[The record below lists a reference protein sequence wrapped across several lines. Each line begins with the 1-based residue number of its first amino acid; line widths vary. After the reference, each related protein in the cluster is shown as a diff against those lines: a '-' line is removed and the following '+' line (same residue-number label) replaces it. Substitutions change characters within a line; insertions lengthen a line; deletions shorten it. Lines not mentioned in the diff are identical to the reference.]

1 MWGGEYITY
10 ERGLLYDQV
19 WEKPLRE
26 VAKTYGV
33 SDVYLGKICRQLNVP
48 LPGRGYWAKI
58 RAGKKP
64 RRIKL
69 PPARK
74 NAKTQIVAWHHT
86 NQPRRKLVEPGEAK
100 LALSRRIIVAD
111 ELADP
116 HKLVART
123 QRRMRNKKPTNGAVA
138 GRGLGVLDITASPQA
153 LDRALRIA
161 DALLKGIDEAG
172 LKVVITGPEVS
183 HRDPYNRTIIDQP
196 GHLTQVICQD
206 ETIDFCLRE
215 TIRRTEDPKPEPR
228 KRVTSWGEYTPWQP
242 TTYTYTPTGQL
253 SLQLTSVARLGLRQ
267 TWSDGK
273 KQRLED
279 CLEGFIAHLGV
290 VAQATKVNRAQRE
303 ADARKRAEQQR
314 RAEEERERQRIERQ
328 RLEKI
333 VAEADAWHQAER
345 LRAYAR
351 EALRRLNMAGL
362 PSHQKAR
369 RREDIERLLNYADR
383 LDPIDGPDKPTDVA

>member
-10 ERGLLYDQV
+10 DRGLLYDQV

-69 PPARK
+69 PKARK
-74 NAKTQIVAWHHT
+74 DAKAQIVAWHRT
-86 NQPRRKLVEPGEAK
+86 QQVRKKLVEPGEAK
-100 LALSRRIIVAD
+100 LTLSRRIVVAD

-116 HKLVART
+116 HKLVARAE
-123 QRRMRNKKPTNGAVA
+123 RRMRNKKPTNGAVA
-138 GRGLGVLDITASPQA
+138 GRSLGVLDITVSPEA
-153 LDRALRIA
+153 LDRALRIT
-161 DALLKGIDEAG
+161 DALLKGMAEAG
-172 LKVVITGPEVS
+172 LKVAVTGPEVS
-183 HRDPYNRTIIDQP
+183 HRDLYGRTIIDQP

-215 TIRRTEDPKPEPR
+215 TIKRTEDPKPEPR

-253 SLQLTSVARLGLRQ
+253 SLQLTSVARLGVRQ

-279 CLEGFIAHLGV
+279 CLEGFVAQLGV
-290 VAQATKVNRAQRE
+290 VAQAIKVDRARRE
-303 ADARKRAEQQR
+303 AEAREWAEQQR
-314 RAEEERERQRIERQ
+314 RAEEERERRRIERE

-351 EALRRLNMAGL
+351 EALRRLNMGGL
-362 PSHQKAR
+362 SSDQKVR

-383 LDPIDGPDKPTDVA
+383 LDPIEGPDKPTDAA